1 MSFNAFANQPLP
13 SPLLNSAMDA
23 DEGCA
28 SVSDDK
34 GQILFYTNGVTVY
47 NRLNSVML
55 NGDGLA
61 GNISSFQSCLIVPVP
76 GNDSIYYIFT
86 TDAMENNFSNGYR
99 YSIVNM
105 NGDNGKGEVIAKN
118 VMLWASSTER
128 MCAARHANGMDVWLI
143 TNDNNSNVFRAW
155 LITCSGLQAAP
166 IVSTVGMVMDQHPFM
181 NTGSMKV
188 SPDGTQLCQT
198 HFPQYDPVNFIP
210 NFFQLFDFDN
220 TTGSLSNARS
230 ISFLDAQ
237 EISCEYSPDS
247 KLLYLTRPKEN
258 AVDQVECTL
267 ATPAAIM
274 ISRITINTGAS
285 TFYGIQM
292 GPDEKIYLT
301 ATLSKYLGVIN
312 QPNVK
317 GAGCNFKENQVD
329 LKNKIAYNGLP
340 SIINDLS
347 YDPFNGF
354 THSIVDSCSGT
365 VQFNGFSG
373 MAGTLQWHWEFGD
386 GTTADIQNPVHT
398 FNPPNQPFNV
408 LLKITSSTGCG
419 DGTIYRSK
427 IIKPQGIISQ
437 VDFDFISDCKT
448 DDVIFIN
455 KTPFSE
461 DSAGLFTWDF
471 GDGTISNEINPV
483 HTYTFKDTF
492 TVKLKMKT
500 STFCLDDSISHDI
513 TLMLFQVKASPYQTI
528 FVGQTAKLDVAPGG
542 QTYQWTPT
550 IWLNNPNIKSP
561 SAQPLDDITY
571 KVTVT
576 NKDGCISQ
584 DSIFIKV
591 LQL

>member
-1 MSFNAFANQPLP
+1 
-13 SPLLNSAMDA
+13 
-23 DEGCA
+23 
-28 SVSDDK
+28 
-34 GQILFYTNGVTVY
+34 
-47 NRLNSVML
+47 
-55 NGDGLA
+55 
-61 GNISSFQSCLIVPVP
+61 
-76 GNDSIYYIFT
+76 
-86 TDAMENNFSNGYR
+86 
-99 YSIVNM
+99 
-105 NGDNGKGEVIAKN
+105 
-118 VMLWASSTER
+118 
-128 MCAARHANGMDVWLI
+128 
-143 TNDNNSNVFRAW
+143 
-155 LITCSGLQAAP
+155 
-166 IVSTVGMVMDQHPFM
+166 
-181 NTGSMKV
+181 
-188 SPDGTQLCQT
+188 
-198 HFPQYDPVNFIP
+198 
-210 NFFQLFDFDN
+210 
-220 TTGSLSNARS
+220 
-230 ISFLDAQ
+230 
-237 EISCEYSPDS
+237 
-247 KLLYLTRPKEN
+247 
-258 AVDQVECTL
+258 
-267 ATPAAIM
+267 
-274 ISRITINTGAS
+274 
-285 TFYGIQM
+285 
-292 GPDEKIYLT
+292 

-354 THSIVDSCSGT
+354 NHSIIDSCPGT
-365 VQFNGFSG
+365 VQFNGFSA
-373 MAGTLQWHWEFGD
+373 MAGMLQWHWEFGD
-386 GTTADIQNPVHT
+386 GTTADIQNPIHT
-398 FNPPNQPFNV
+398 FNPPNQPFTV
-408 LLKITSSTGCG
+408 LLRITSSTGCG

-427 IIKPQGIISQ
+427 IIKPQGVISQ
-437 VDFDFISDCKT
+437 VDFDFISDCKA

-500 STFCLDDSISHDI
+500 SIFCLDDSISHDI
-513 TLMLFQVKASPYQTI
+513 NLMLFQVKASPYQTI
-528 FVGQTAKLDVAPGG
+528 FVGQTAKLDVTPGG

-591 LQL
+591 LQLTDFYVPSGFTPNNDGKNDKIRPLFGNDFTLEEFSILNRWGQTVYITHTRDDGWDGKVGNVPQNPAVFVWIIKAVSRSGIHYQKKGTFALIR